1 MAASSQSIASLPF
14 YVLILTLNKFL
25 LLLFSAYSIHGL
37 LLLFLLSIRA
47 IGKKNQYLL
56 YYIDDVK
63 TLIRKNKIVIFTLI
77 CEFKVNI

>member
-1 MAASSQSIASLPF
+1 MAARSQSIASLPF

-37 LLLFLLSIRA
+37 LPLFLLSIRA
-47 IGKKNQYLL
+47 IGKKPQYLL